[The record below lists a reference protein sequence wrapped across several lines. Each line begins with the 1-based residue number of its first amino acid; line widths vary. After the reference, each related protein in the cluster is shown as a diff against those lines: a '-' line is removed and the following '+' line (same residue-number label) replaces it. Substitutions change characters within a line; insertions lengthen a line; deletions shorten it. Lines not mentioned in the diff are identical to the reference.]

1 MADQDLYGETTALDA
16 KLITIKKQIAAK
28 LDVQSAFA
36 DREVQSRNL
45 RAKFKYCGASAAS
58 FVRTRTKIKCPTVG
72 LLATARPPPGAA
84 QLLRGRTEGDVRALL
99 LVRQGR

>member
-1 MADQDLYGETTALDA
+1 MADQDLYGETTTLDA

-45 RAKFKYCGASAAS
+45 RAKFKYCDASGTGTLSYDEFSAAM
-58 FVRTRTKIKCPTVG
+58 VG
-72 LLATARPPPGAA
+72 KRFRSMCYKFRLHAC
-84 QLLRGRTEGDVRALL
+84 EN
-99 LVRQGR
+99 